1 MAVLSPALYLQGL
14 DWIMGSWDSHLP
26 FDGWRMRYRV
36 GHQARKAVDL
46 QEEVKSLEDA
56 KKILLII
63 L

>member
-1 MAVLSPALYLQGL
+1 MAVLSLALYLQGL

-46 QEEVKSLEDA
+46 QEEVCHQTELS
-56 KKILLII
+56 
-63 L
+63 